1 MPKKRAEPMTK
12 NVSALLARTQ
22 FGQILERVS
31 RNRERFVV
39 TKKGKAT
46 AVILGIED
54 FLESVRETPESL
66 AALQDEARKSGAE
79 RLSLEEIE
87 REIHAVR
94 REKIHQP
101 VC

>member
-46 AVILGIED
+46 AVILGLED
-54 FLESVRETPESL
+54 FMESTIQTPESL
-66 AALQDEARKSGAE
+66 AALQE
-79 RLSLEEIE
+79 RAKTAGTDALSLEEIE
-87 REIHAVR
+87 REIQAVR
-94 REKIHQP
+94 RENIHQP